1 MTMIVGRGLEKTV
14 CVRTAAR
21 HVVSRAIALFVFAG
35 VVGLCPITAAPIQ
48 RATSA
53 TEPSTD
59 DTDEVVL
66 SPEQDLQQQLESRPP
81 GTRFRLKAG
90 TYRLTAPLAPKA
102 NQTIA
107 GDKDAVLSGA
117 RPLTGFVREG
127 SVWFVADQMQE
138 GTVLGE
144 GTVCLPAAPRCA
156 RPEDLFLDDVMLR
169 HAASRADL
177 RPGSWYF
184 DYPANRIYIA
194 DNPSG
199 HRIETSVTSFA
210 VGGYAER
217 VTLSGFVVEK
227 FASPT
232 HEAAING
239 LGRGWTIEGLEVRL
253 NHFAGIRTVD
263 AAIAHGNYVHHNG
276 ALGFIGAGDNVIVEE
291 NEIAFNNTA
300 GYDPYWAAGGAKWVL
315 TTRLLVRGNYSHDNR
330 GHGLWTDIDNIDV
343 VFESNRV
350 EDNDLCGIFHEVGY
364 RAIIRGNTLSRNGR
378 TKPYPGWVDGAG
390 ILVNSS
396 SDVEVYDNTLTDNW
410 QGITALEGDR
420 GSGRHGPWILARLY
434 VHDNIV
440 RQSAAPQA
448 GSGRTGILQM
458 NQGTSAF
465 TTAGNRFDKNTYYI
479 GANGRPFVWMNR
491 DVSEDEWRRRYG
503 QDVDGTVVR

>member
-1 MTMIVGRGLEKTV
+1 MIVGRGLEKTV

-156 RPEDLFLDDVMLR
+156 RPEDLFLDDDVV
-169 HAASRADL
+169 AGADESERAIVVDV
-177 RPGSWYF
+177 
-184 DYPANRIYIA
+184 IA
-194 DNPSG
+194 VRDG
-199 HRIETSVTSFA
+199 GVHGADTGEVIETHLESFNRPSTPESVD
-210 VGGYAER
+210 G
-217 VTLSGFVVEK
+217 GFVCGRREL
-227 FASPT
+227 FN
-232 HEAAING
+232 HEPAQ
-239 LGRGWTIEGLEVRL
+239 
-253 NHFAGIRTVD
+253 
-263 AAIAHGNYVHHNG
+263 
-276 ALGFIGAGDNVIVEE
+276 
-291 NEIAFNNTA
+291 
-300 GYDPYWAAGGAKWVL
+300 
-315 TTRLLVRGNYSHDNR
+315 
-330 GHGLWTDIDNIDV
+330 GHP
-343 VFESNRV
+343 F
-350 EDNDLCGIFHEVGY
+350 
-364 RAIIRGNTLSRNGR
+364 
-378 TKPYPGWVDGAG
+378 
-390 ILVNSS
+390 
-396 SDVEVYDNTLTDNW
+396 
-410 QGITALEGDR
+410 GITADR
-420 GSGRHGPWILARLY
+420 ERRH
-434 VHDNIV
+434 
-440 RQSAAPQA
+440 A
-448 GSGRTGILQM
+448 G
-458 NQGTSAF
+458 
-465 TTAGNRFDKNTYYI
+465 FD
-479 GANGRPFVWMNR
+479 AMP
-491 DVSEDEWRRRYG
+491 
-503 QDVDGTVVR
+503 